1 MSDQPAHTAAMIV
14 AVIAGFYA
22 AVQQPATAR
31 FNDITRALDWSGPVL
46 APLSM
51 LYAAAIT
58 LAVMAIVYALL
69 CETWRRLDAHRQAGG
84 SHSGPSS

>member
-1 MSDQPAHTAAMIV
+1 MTEHPAQTAAMVV

-22 AVQQPATAR
+22 AVQQPATAQ

-51 LYAAAIT
+51 LYAASIT
-58 LAVMAIVYALL
+58 LIVMALAYGVAHLL
-69 CETWRRLDAHRQAGG
+69 WRRLAGT
-84 SHSGPSS
+84 S

>member
-1 MSDQPAHTAAMIV
+1 MTEHPAQTAAMVV

-58 LAVMAIVYALL
+58 LLVMAFVYGVAHLL
-69 CETWRRLDAHRQAGG
+69 WRRLTGT
-84 SHSGPSS
+84 S